1 MLEVINNIAA
11 AGVGVGAVLA
21 RGARVQP
28 ASPELSALIAA
39 LVEERRGGGFPPP
52 QLKDAVRHMLRAG
65 GFKPSGRSKP
75 ASEYLARA
83 AEQGA
88 LPAINN
94 LVDINNYLSLLSGLP
109 ISLLDAER
117 TSERIVLRFGR
128 EDERYVF
135 NSAGQVIDLKGLICV
150 CRGDSSGEP
159 LGTPV
164 KDSMRGKIGG
174 ETRAVVGVIYAP
186 RQAVGEAE
194 LMRLAAEFARLLAA
208 HGGAAEHEIV
218 LA

>member
-1 MLEVINNIAA
+1 MNSRRLA
-11 AGVGVGAVLA
+11 AGRALRGAVLVDEVYLDSVPGGPHRAAATRGPVFITTSSLTKSYGLPGLRCGWVLAAPGVAERVRRA
-21 RGARVQP
+21 RDVVDGSGVFPAERLSVVAFQHLEALGARARSILDP
-28 ASPELSALIAA
+28 N
-39 LVEERRGGGFPPP
+39 R
-52 QLKDAVRHMLRAG
+52 AV
-65 GFKPSGRSKP
+65 F
-75 ASEYLARA
+75 E
-83 AEQGA
+83 
-88 LPAINN
+88 
-94 LVDINNYLSLLSGLP
+94 
-109 ISLLDAER
+109 
-117 TSERIVLRFGR
+117 RFGR